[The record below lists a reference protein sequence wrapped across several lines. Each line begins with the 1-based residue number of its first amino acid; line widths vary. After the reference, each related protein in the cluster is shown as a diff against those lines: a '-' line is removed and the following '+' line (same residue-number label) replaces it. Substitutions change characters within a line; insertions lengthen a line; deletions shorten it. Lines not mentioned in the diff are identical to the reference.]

1 MHVFVPPRAPRD
13 RTADGILRRCPR
25 LVAHVIAESLG
36 YASPTLAARLVE
48 CGAAG
53 RENWCEWI
61 LACYGGDARK
71 AVRSAIR
78 NRRSHRGYMAE
89 VGQALALVRH
99 TAQHGDPTLFGSWF

>member
-1 MHVFVPPRAPRD
+1 MFVPCTTQRD
-13 RTADGILRRCPR
+13 RTADGLMRRCPR

-36 YASPTLAARLVE
+36 YASPTLAARIVAN
-48 CGAAG
+48 GAAG

-71 AVRSAIR
+71 AVQSAIR

-89 VGQALALVRH
+89 FGRALALVRH
-99 TAQHGDPTLFGSWF
+99 SAENGDPTVFASWF